1 MRLEKA
7 PSTIVAPEVA
17 NRENLLSPI
26 LLRHFFLDVFAQY
39 QSAQILS
46 KRFKRES
53 NDLTTIYCNH
63 GDSRWYNYQFGG
75 HHAH

>member
-7 PSTIVAPEVA
+7 HSTIVAPEA
-17 NRENLLSPI
+17 AKRESPLSPI
-26 LLRHFFLDVFAQY
+26 LPRHFFLDVFVQC

-46 KRFKRES
+46 KRFKREG

-63 GDSRWYNYQFGG
+63 GDSRGYNYQFGG